1 MGVADFEGDG
11 EGQAR
16 YTLAGLGDHGGVG
29 VDTGYPS
36 VRPDPLDE
44 AARFV
49 PESAAHIQDLIA
61 FADWAGIEHLLPDLL
76 DGGIPVH
83 AVKPAEDGLGV
94 NRLTCLLE
102 PWCRLLTVPSPTI
115 DTSAALKISRSTGV
129 RARAAVPVHSM
140 GRLRRGRLTA
150 PLAHSAEHSPRKGKV
165 HGSNP

>member
-1 MGVADFEGDG
+1 VGVADFEGDG

-36 VRPDPLDE
+36 VRPYPLDE

-61 FADWAGIEHLLPDLL
+61 FADWAGIKHLLPDLL
-76 DGGIPVH
+76 DRGIPVH
-83 AVKPAEDGLGV
+83 PVKPAEGGLGV

-102 PWCRLLTVPSPTI
+102 TLVQAAHGALADDRYFCRTQ
-115 DTSAALKISRSTGV
+115 
-129 RARAAVPVHSM
+129 
-140 GRLRRGRLTA
+140 
-150 PLAHSAEHSPRKGKV
+150 
-165 HGSNP
+165 N